1 MQSFH
6 IPRDAAHFTWN
17 REERPRAVVDAGAT
31 VRLEVANASGGQFG
45 RDATVADVAAL
56 DFARVNPVTGP
67 VEVRGA
73 EPGDA
78 LVVEILS
85 VDLDTWGWTANIPGF
100 GLLADVF
107 KEPHLRI
114 SRVGESRAEILPGL
128 RLPVVPFIGTI
139 GLAPAA
145 FGDHPIVPPGA
156 QGGNMDIRHLTPGAT
171 LFLPVAVEGALLSL
185 GDTHAAQGDGEV
197 CGTAIE
203 TSSEVTLRV
212 HLLKQRRLRFPMLET
227 HPVSLRSGRA
237 LVTTGIGPDLFQA
250 ARDATLG
257 MVEEVGRRAG
267 LDPIDAYLLASVAGD
282 LKISEIVDQPNWV
295 VSMHLDL
302 DTLSGGA

>member
-1 MQSFH
+1 M
-6 IPRDAAHFTWN
+6 
-17 REERPRAVVDAGAT
+17 
-31 VRLEVANASGGQFG
+31 
-45 RDATVADVAAL
+45 
-56 DFARVNPVTGP
+56 
-67 VEVRGA
+67 
-73 EPGDA
+73 
-78 LVVEILS
+78 
-85 VDLDTWGWTANIPGF
+85 
-100 GLLADVF
+100 
-107 KEPHLRI
+107 
-114 SRVGESRAEILPGL
+114 
-128 RLPVVPFIGTI
+128 
-139 GLAPAA
+139 
-145 FGDHPIVPPGA
+145 
-156 QGGNMDIRHLTPGAT
+156 
-171 LFLPVAVEGALLSL
+171 
-185 GDTHAAQGDGEV
+185 
-197 CGTAIE
+197 
-203 TSSEVTLRV
+203 RV